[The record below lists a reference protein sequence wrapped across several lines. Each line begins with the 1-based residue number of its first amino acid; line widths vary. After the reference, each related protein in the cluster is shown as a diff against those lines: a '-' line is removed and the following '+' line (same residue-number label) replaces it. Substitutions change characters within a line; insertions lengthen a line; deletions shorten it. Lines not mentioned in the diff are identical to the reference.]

1 MIRTSLSAIF
11 KLFDETSSSTE
22 EDEELFNETVLMTL
36 SRATSVDSNI
46 HPAEIGLVRDMVC
59 ELTGQDITDSD
70 VRVAANSHIY
80 EEGSLSRYLNAV
92 SVRLPVER
100 KIALINALA
109 TIIKADERI
118 TEREVFFFN
127 MVVGDLNLRASD
139 LVGLSQTQAF

>member
-11 KLFDETSSSTE
+11 KLFDETSSSVE

-59 ELTGQDITDSD
+59 ALTGQDITDSD

-139 LVGLSQTQAF
+139 LLGLSQTQAF

>member
-11 KLFDETSSSTE
+11 KLFDETSGSAE

-46 HPAEIGLVRDMVC
+46 HPAEIGLVRNIVS
-59 ELTGQDITDSD
+59 ELTGQEISDSD

-92 SVRLPVER
+92 SVRIPVER

-109 TIIKADERI
+109 SIINADERI

-127 MVVGDLNLRASD
+127 MVVSDLNLRASD
-139 LVGLSQTQAF
+139 LVGLNQTQAF

>member
-11 KLFDETSSSTE
+11 KLFDETSGSAE

-59 ELTGQDITDSD
+59 ELTGQDVTDSD
-70 VRVAANSHIY
+70 VRVAANSQIF

-109 TIIKADERI
+109 TIIKADQRI

-139 LVGLSQTQAF
+139 LVGLGQTQAI

>member
-11 KLFDETSSSTE
+11 KLFDETSGSAE

-92 SVRLPVER
+92 SVKLPVER

>member
-11 KLFDETSSSTE
+11 KLFDETSGSAE

-46 HPAEIGLVRDMVC
+46 HPAEIGLVRNIVS
-59 ELTGQDITDSD
+59 ELTGQEITDSD

-92 SVRLPVER
+92 SVRISVER
-100 KIALINALA
+100 KIALISALA

-127 MVVGDLNLRASD
+127 MVVSDLNLRASD
-139 LVGLSQTQAF
+139 LVGLNQTQAF

>member
-1 MIRTSLSAIF
+1 MIRSSLSAIF
-11 KLFDETSSSTE
+11 KLFDETSGSSE

-46 HPAEIGLVRDMVC
+46 HPAEIGLVRDIVS
-59 ELTGQDITDSD
+59 ELTGQEISDSD

-92 SVRLPVER
+92 SVRISVER

-109 TIIKADERI
+109 SIINADERI

-127 MVVGDLNLRASD
+127 MVVSDLNLRASD
-139 LVGLSQTQAF
+139 LVGLHQTQAF

>member
-11 KLFDETSSSTE
+11 KLFDETSGSAE
-22 EDEELFNETVLMTL
+22 EDVELFNETVLMTL

-46 HPAEIGLVRDMVC
+46 HPAEIGLVRDMVS

-127 MVVGDLNLRASD
+127 MVVSDLNLRASD
-139 LVGLSQTQAF
+139 LVGLNQTQAF

>member
-1 MIRTSLSAIF
+1 MIRSSLSAIF
-11 KLFDETSSSTE
+11 KLFDETSSSSE

-46 HPAEIGLVRDMVC
+46 HPAEIGLVRNIVS
-59 ELTGQDITDSD
+59 ELTGQEITDSD

-100 KIALINALA
+100 KISLINALA
-109 TIIKADERI
+109 SIINADEKI

-127 MVVGDLNLRASD
+127 MVVSDLNLRASD
-139 LVGLSQTQAF
+139 LVGLHQTQAF

>member
-11 KLFDETSSSTE
+11 KLFDETSGSPV

-92 SVRLPVER
+92 SLRLPLER

-109 TIIKADERI
+109 TIIKADKRI

-139 LVGLSQTQAF
+139 LVGLGQTQAF

>member
-1 MIRTSLSAIF
+1 MIRSSLSAIF
-11 KLFDETSSSTE
+11 KLFDETSSSSE

-46 HPAEIGLVRDMVC
+46 HPAEIGLVRDIVS
-59 ELTGQDITDSD
+59 ELTGQEITDSD

-100 KIALINALA
+100 KISLINALA
-109 TIIKADERI
+109 SIINADEKI

-127 MVVGDLNLRASD
+127 MVVSDLNLRASD
-139 LVGLSQTQAF
+139 LVGLHQTQAF

>member
-11 KLFDETSSSTE
+11 KLFDETSSSAE

-109 TIIKADERI
+109 TIIKADDRI

-127 MVVGDLNLRASD
+127 MVVGDLHLRASD